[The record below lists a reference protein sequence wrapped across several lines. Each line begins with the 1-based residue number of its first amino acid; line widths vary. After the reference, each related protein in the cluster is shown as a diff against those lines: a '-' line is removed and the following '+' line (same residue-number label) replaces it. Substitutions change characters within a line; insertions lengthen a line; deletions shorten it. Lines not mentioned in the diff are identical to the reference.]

1 MLAQTVLKSV
11 IIQGMPK
18 KPMINLKRL
27 ATLMDKKNYGMGE
40 LAEYSGVK
48 YDTVYS
54 IVKGRRTNSS
64 ADTLRR
70 IADALDTSIDYL
82 LGDTDD
88 PAPPVQRLPE
98 PIRQLAL
105 IANRLSGV
113 RQDELLRIAATLEQL
128 EREQPTYV
136 MPAQVMDVLLTLA
149 EKLGAGDVLVELQ
162 AMIPQHAM
170 GRGDD
175 LAGNDDAGDSQ

>member
-1 MLAQTVLKSV
+1 MLAQTVLKSA
-11 IIQGMPK
+11 IIQDMPK
-18 KPMINLKRL
+18 KPMVNLTRL
-27 ATLMDKKNYGMGE
+27 MKMMDKKGYDIVE

-54 IVKGRRTNSS
+54 LVKGRRTNTT

-88 PAPPVQRLPE
+88 ATPPVARLPE
-98 PIRQLAL
+98 PIRQLAE

-113 RQDELLRIAATLEQL
+113 RQDELVRIAATLEQL
-128 EREQPTYV
+128 EREQPAYV
-136 MPAQVMDVLLTLA
+136 MPVQTMDVLLSLA
-149 EKLGAGDVLVELQ
+149 EKLGAGDVLVQLR
-162 AMIPQHAM
+162 AMIPQSAA
-170 GRGDD
+170 RQGDD
-175 LAGNDDAGDSQ
+175 LAGNDSASNRQ

>member
-1 MLAQTVLKSV
+1 MQTVLKSV
-11 IIQGMPK
+11 IIGGMPK
-18 KPMINLKRL
+18 KPMVNLNRL
-27 ATLMDKKNYGMGE
+27 TQLMEKKGYGIGE

-54 IVKGRRTNSS
+54 LVKARRTNTT

-88 PAPPVQRLPE
+88 ATPPMPRLPE

-105 IANRLSGV
+105 IAKRLSDI
-113 RQDELLRIAATLEQL
+113 RQDELLRIAATLEEL
-128 EREQPTYV
+128 ERGQTTYAV
-136 MPAQVMDVLLTLA
+136 PVQTMDILLSLA
-149 EKLGAGDVLVELQ
+149 EKLGAGDVLAELRG
-162 AMIPQHAM
+162 MIPPAD
-170 GRGDD
+170 GAVGSDGT
-175 LAGNDDAGDSQ
+175 GNRP